1 VKPDHR
7 ILQHRARELRQSM
20 TEAETVLWVGLRRR
34 QLDCHFRRQV
44 VIGRF
49 IVDFA
54 CLTHRVVVECDG
66 EQHDANHY
74 DGYRDHWLRAQGWIV
89 LRFWNNEVLG
99 NLNMVLDTVAGNCQ
113 ASLTR

>member
-1 VKPDHR
+1 
-7 ILQHRARELRQSM
+7 M

-34 QLDCHFRRQV
+34 QLECHFRRQV

-54 CLTHRVVVECDG
+54 CLTHRVIVECDG
-66 EQHDANHY
+66 EQHDKNHY
-74 DGYRDHWLRAQGWIV
+74 DGVRDDWLRAQGWIV

-99 NLNMVLDTVAGNCQ
+99 NLNMVLDTVAGHCQ
-113 ASLTR
+113 ASPNR